1 MALSVKILENRY
13 IDSVSLMAMST
24 QANEIEGVDEV
35 IIAMATEMNKEV
47 MKNVGLYNDEIK
59 NASSSDLVIVANIQE
74 GYDELEVQTAI
85 ESVLVK
91 KKKVDENISGIDYTT
106 IKSAKANY
114 ENANLALI
122 SVNGQYAAREA
133 FQALY
138 NGLNVMMFSDN
149 VDLEAEIELKKLAH
163 EKGLLMMGPDCGTA
177 IINNVGL
184 GFANK
189 VRKGSI
195 GVVGASGTGSQEV
208 SVRIHEFGEG
218 ISQLIGTGG
227 RDLSKEVGGRMML
240 DGMKILEA
248 DPETKVILLVSKPP
262 AEEVEKLIIDQAQA
276 LTKPVVI
283 WFIGSD
289 KSGNDDNV
297 YFESM
302 SKNASL
308 KAVEL
313 AGVDIET
320 LNKKTLNLPL
330 IEEVRAKLN
339 PEQKYI
345 RGLFVGGTLCAES
358 MAIAESEFSNVYSNI
373 THDESRQLKDLKNSI
388 EHTFI
393 DLGSDE
399 YTDGKPH
406 PMIDPSNRV
415 ARFHQEA
422 QDPEV
427 AVIILDFVLG
437 YGSHEDPVGM
447 MSQDIKEAIDNA
459 KEAGRHLEVLGYILG
474 TDMDEQNLEKQID
487 KLIATGATHASSSQN
502 AGLLAKGY
510 VSKV

>member
-1 MALSVKILENRY
+1 MALSVKVLENRY
-13 IDSVSLMAMST
+13 VDSVSLMAMST
-24 QANEIEGVDEV
+24 QANEIDGVEEV
-35 IIAMATEMNKEV
+35 IIAMATDMNKEV
-47 MKNVGLYNDEIK
+47 MKNVNLFDDEVA
-59 NASSSDLVIVANIQE
+59 NASSSDLVIVANIDPSFDE
-74 GYDELEVQTAI
+74 GEVQKAI
-85 ESVLVK
+85 EEVLVK
-91 KKKVDENISGIDYTT
+91 KKKVENESSTIDYTT
-106 IKSAKANY
+106 IKSAKEHY

-122 SVNGQYAAREA
+122 SVNGEYAAREA

-138 NGLNVMMFSDN
+138 NDLNVMMFSDN
-149 VDLEAEIELKKLAH
+149 IDLDAEIELKKLAH

-240 DGMKILEA
+240 DGMKILDA
-248 DPETKVILLVSKPP
+248 DPDTKVILLVSKPP
-262 AEEVEKLIIDQAQA
+262 ADEVEKVIIDKAQT
-276 LTKPVVI
+276 LSKPVVI
-283 WFIGSD
+283 WFIGSE
-289 KSGNDDNV
+289 KSGHDKNV
-297 YFESM
+297 YFETM

-313 AGVDIET
+313 AGVDIDA
-320 LNKKTLNLPL
+320 LNKKSLNLPL
-330 IEEVRAKLN
+330 IDEVKAKLN
-339 PEQKYI
+339 KEQKYI

-358 MAIAESEFSNVYSNI
+358 IAVAELKFDNVYSNI
-373 THDESRQLKDLKNSI
+373 TDNKARKLPDLENSI

-393 DLGSDE
+393 DFGSDE

-415 ARFHQEA
+415 ERFHQEA
-422 QDPEV
+422 NNPEV
-427 AVIILDFVLG
+427 AVIVLDFVLG

-447 MSQDIKEAIDNA
+447 MSEDIKSAIKKA
-459 KEAGRHLEVLGYILG
+459 KSEGRHLEVLGYILG
-474 TDMDEQNLEKQID
+474 TDMDEQNLESQID
-487 KLIATGATHASSSQN
+487 KLIETGATHASSSQN
-502 AGLLAKGY
+502 AGLLSTGY
-510 VSKV
+510 VSE